1 MDGLSTGSGVLA
13 VISLAIELSDS
24 IKKLCDFWQAMNG
37 ASQQASFIISDLS
50 VLASIAE
57 SIRIEAE
64 TPRPHTRALTTSIN
78 ALNQCLDSVA
88 QLEKIVIKYQ
98 PGLLCS
104 SRRVQT
110 WNACKVIWTGDKI
123 KTFRDQLK
131 DTKVTLLLA
140 RQESLK

>member
-13 VISLAIELSDS
+13 VISLAIELGDS

-110 WNACKVIWTGDKI
+110 WNACKVTWTGDKI